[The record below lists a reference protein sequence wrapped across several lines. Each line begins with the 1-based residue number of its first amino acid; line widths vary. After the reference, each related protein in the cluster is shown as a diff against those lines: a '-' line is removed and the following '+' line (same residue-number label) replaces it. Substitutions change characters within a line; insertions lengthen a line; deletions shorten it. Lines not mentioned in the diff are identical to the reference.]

1 MEKSEKSLGPFLRKL
16 RYQPTNQLS
25 NQPTNQPTN
34 YYKQHRSYGTS
45 LTPVQKNMFIF
56 ATYICDLN
64 FWRKYCKISITKLRE
79 SYVFLC
85 KVYPLF
91 FEKFIEYIA
100 CLNAHNLLVFV
111 LLLFWSKFC
120 VANSLGYSLSL

>member
-1 MEKSEKSLGPFLRKL
+1 MEKSEKSFEPFLRKL

-34 YYKQHRSYGTS
+34 YYQQHRSYGTS
-45 LTPVQKNMFIF
+45 LMPVQKNMFIF
-56 ATYICDLN
+56 TIYICDLN
-64 FWRKYCKISITKLRE
+64 FWRKYCKISTTKLRE

-100 CLNAHNLLVFV
+100 CLNAHN
-111 LLLFWSKFC
+111 
-120 VANSLGYSLSL
+120 